1 MLKSSYCMCLNVRN
15 YWGRRWYSLENEFLM
30 VKTFEHYFLKLFYT
44 SQLYCCIWIGKE
56 DHIVDTV

>member
-1 MLKSSYCMCLNVRN
+1 M
-15 YWGRRWYSLENEFLM
+15 ENEFLM

-56 DHIVDTV
+56 DHIIDTV